1 MKDQSI
7 LIKVSLAEKEL
18 IKQKAESLHMSMSDF
33 VRMMTLNGQLTIGN
47 KNE

>member
-7 LIKVSLAEKEL
+7 LIKVSEEEKQL
-18 IKQKAESLHMSMSDF
+18 IKKKSEALHMSMSDF